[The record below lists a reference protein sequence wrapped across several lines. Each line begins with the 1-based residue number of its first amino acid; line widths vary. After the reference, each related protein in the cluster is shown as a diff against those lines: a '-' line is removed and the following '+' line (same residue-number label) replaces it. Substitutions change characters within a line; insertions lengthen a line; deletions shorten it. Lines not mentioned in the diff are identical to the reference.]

1 MEHATTKTAAATAPH
16 FNEALRQRL
25 LELRAGPA
33 AVEYSNNKMAKKLG
47 VNSSYV
53 SQYCNGK
60 EFNGDLAMF
69 EKKLEDFF
77 RNEARRRASGV
88 ETIATDETKAI
99 GNALEILRKM
109 NEIGCIVIPSG
120 GGKTRGEELYLKE
133 NPLAIHFQVRSW
145 NCDKKSLEGALF
157 RAVGSAGWDKQTKYA
172 EFLVSKLTGS
182 DRLLIVGDAHKLTK
196 QALQWLVDFWEA
208 TLIPIA
214 LVGTQ
219 QLQGLLMS
227 DPQRFSRIQLWNEI
241 KPEHPRAL
249 ITHLCKSLMPEL
261 DGELE
266 QVVDLGEQIHS
277 HEGLYRAVYK
287 QFKLAEEIRVG
298 AKKPVTHAQAVRAA
312 HTKLLRDW
320 QLN

>member
-1 MEHATTKTAAATAPH
+1 MIATSSSTPATPVK

-25 LELRAGPA
+25 LELRAGPTK
-33 AVEYSNNKMAKKLG
+33 ENFSNNKLAKKLG

-53 SQYCNGK
+53 SQYCNGQG
-60 EFNGDLAMF
+60 FSGDLAMF
-69 EKKLEDFF
+69 ERKLEDFF

-109 NEIGCIVIPSG
+109 NEIGCIVLPSG

-133 NPLAIHFQVRSW
+133 NPLAIYFQVRTW

-157 RAVGSAGWDKQTKYA
+157 RAVGAAGWDKQTKYA

-214 LVGTQ
+214 LIGTQ
-219 QLQGLLMS
+219 ALHSLLMS
-227 DPQRFSRIQLWNEI
+227 DTQRFSRIQLWNEI
-241 KPEHPRAL
+241 QPSNPRTL
-249 ITHLCKSLMPEL
+249 ITHLATSLMPEL
-261 DGELE
+261 NGELE
-266 QVVDLGEQIHS
+266 SVCDLGEQIVG
-277 HEGLYRAVYK
+277 HEGCYRAVYK
-287 QFKLAEEIRVG
+287 QFKLAEEIRAG
-298 AKKPVTHAQAVRAA
+298 AKKPITSVQAIRSA